1 MIKDKDKKKKK
12 LSSSG
17 MTTKDKMLARKKQLE
32 SKGNGSGLVF
42 PKEGT
47 LRMRIKSPGDDQ
59 ELGIELIQFYLNKDL
74 GGVISPATFDE
85 PCPFMEKYQELKN
98 SKDPDDQE
106 LAKMLVPRRKY
117 VVGGIVYSDEKGTK
131 VDYEGKDKGV
141 LIPRSVYQDII
152 DLYLDEDEAGDMT
165 DPRTGYDIKIIRSGS
180 GKNDTTYSARAC
192 KPTKLDKKYSGN
204 VDLESIVRSQI
215 KDYDELEEILASF
228 LKEGRDSDEE
238 DEKPKKK
245 KKGIHKDH
253 YMDDEKPKKKKKGI
267 HKDHYMD
274 DDEPKK
280 KKRKYKSDI

>member
-12 LSSSG
+12 LSG

-228 LKEGRDSDEE
+228 LKEGRDSDDLKEGRDSDEE
-238 DEKPKKK
+238 
-245 KKGIHKDH
+245 
-253 YMDDEKPKKKKKGI
+253 DEKPKKKKKGI

>member
-32 SKGNGSGLVF
+32 SKGSSGLVF

-74 GGVISPATFDE
+74 GGVISPATFGE

-106 LAKMLVPRRKY
+106 LAKMLVSRRKY

-253 YMDDEKPKKKKKGI
+253 YMDD
-267 HKDHYMD
+267 
-274 DDEPKK
+274 DEPKK

>member
-215 KDYDELEEILASF
+215 KDYDELEGTLASF

-253 YMDDEKPKKKKKGI
+253 YMDD
-267 HKDHYMD
+267 
-274 DDEPKK
+274 DEPKK

>member
-106 LAKMLVPRRKY
+106 LAKMLVPRKY

-215 KDYDELEEILASF
+215 KDYDELEETLASF

-245 KKGIHKDH
+245 K
-253 YMDDEKPKKKKKGI
+253 
-267 HKDHYMD
+267 
-274 DDEPKK
+274 
-280 KKRKYKSDI
+280 RKYKSDI